1 MRSQRSFKLFLP
13 LLIFLLPTGGF
24 ARPLH
29 APSKKNH
36 VVRNYHK
43 ILKSVTYNV
52 MPSAIDNETIDPQLR
67 TAMEMAP
74 SATQWPNND
83 YARVLD
89 IGDITIKPDGT
100 VVGTYREIFKLFNE
114 RARRL
119 AEVSI
124 PYNASYQSVKVIQ
137 ARTIK
142 PDGKI
147 MGLRGSDMRN
157 TSMYNDFPLYDD
169 TMSLGFSMPGVED
182 GCLIDYTFQEITRP
196 VLMPGEFWQYWTF
209 DGTDPVMLSRF
220 TVHIPVSKAIHYQVF
235 NDPNLHPKITLSS
248 SGRIKNYVFEER
260 NLKPIVIEPAM
271 PGMNEVKKWLE
282 ISSMDTWQQIA
293 AWYWALSKPESVP
306 DDSLR
311 SVVNQLIAGKRSE
324 PEKAAAIY
332 AFVADKVRY
341 VGLEFGLSAF
351 RPHSATE
358 VLQNLYGDCKDKATL
373 LITMLNVAGIRAW
386 PALLESGD
394 SSLIHNQLPTLSSF
408 NHCIAVAFVD
418 NSEVWLDATSAS
430 CAYGDIPVNDRGAEA
445 MVIREGV
452 GQFEM
457 IPEYSPEQSGLD
469 SVVNVQLNV
478 DGGAKIETSATM
490 LGAESQQW
498 RETARNLTPD
508 QRWQLM
514 QQWAQSVSTGATLQ
528 KWNLP
533 DGSAVNGNFSIQMSL
548 SAPHLAKTTVHF
560 MLIPAAIGLND
571 SNAQN
576 PFVQDTRVWPIVVN
590 NPMKEH
596 SETTINLPSG
606 YEIEELPP
614 DVSLST
620 SLFEYRRKTVES
632 PDKRTL
638 VISVTSISKNG
649 VIPPALYTQVKEYY
663 NAILHA
669 NGDLIIMKKTG

>member
-1 MRSQRSFKLFLP
+1 MKLQRCVQSFLS
-13 LLIFLLPTGGF
+13 LIFLFLQTGVF
-24 ARPLH
+24 AWSHPYP
-29 APSKKNH
+29 AK
-36 VVRNYHK
+36 YK
-43 ILKSVTYNV
+43 ILSQKLYAILNSSSH
-52 MPSAIDNETIDPQLR
+52 SAKYKINSDALLDPQLR
-67 TAMEMAP
+67 AAMKMAP

-100 VVGTYREIFKLFNE
+100 VVATYREVFKLFNE

-142 PDGKI
+142 PDGVI
-147 MGLRGSDMRN
+147 MALHGSDMRN

-182 GCLIDYTFQEITRP
+182 GCIIDYTFREVTRP
-196 VLMPGEFWQYWTF
+196 ILMPGEFWQYWSF
-209 DGTDPVMLSRF
+209 DGTDPVILSRF
-220 TVHIPVSKAIHYQVF
+220 TVHIPASKAIHYQIF
-235 NDPNLHPKITLSS
+235 NDPSLHPRITLSAE
-248 SGRIKNYVFEER
+248 GRVKNYIFEER

-282 ISSMDTWQQIA
+282 ISSMDTWQEIA

-306 DDSLR
+306 DDTLR
-311 SVVNQLIAGKRSE
+311 YTVNRLIAGKKSE
-324 PEKAAAIY
+324 SEKAAAIY
-332 AFVADKVRY
+332 YFVANKVRY

-373 LITMLNVAGIRAW
+373 LITMLKVAGIKAW

-408 NHCIAVAFVD
+408 NHCITVAFVD
-418 NSEVWLDATSAS
+418 NSEVWLDATSES
-430 CAYGDIPVNDRGAEA
+430 CAYGDIPVSDRGAEA

-452 GQFEM
+452 GQFEQ
-457 IPEYSPEQSGLD
+457 IPEYTPDQSGLD
-469 SVVNVQLNV
+469 SVVNVQLNS
-478 DGGAKIETSATM
+478 DGGANIETSATM

-498 RETARNLTPD
+498 RDTARNLTPD
-508 QRWQLM
+508 QRLQLM
-514 QQWAQSVSTGATLQ
+514 QQWAQSVSTGATLL
-528 KWNLP
+528 KWSLP
-533 DGSAVNGNFSIQMSL
+533 DGSVGSGNFSIQMSL
-548 SAPHLAKTTVHF
+548 NAPHLAKTTMHF
-560 MLIPAAIGLND
+560 MLIPAAIGLSD

-576 PFVQDTRVWPIVVN
+576 PFIQDARVWPIVVN
-590 NPMKEH
+590 NPVREH
-596 SETTINLPSG
+596 TETTIRLPAG

-614 DVSLST
+614 DVRLST
-620 SLFEYRRKTVES
+620 ALFEYHRKTVES
-632 PDKRTL
+632 QDKRTL
-638 VISVTSISKNG
+638 VISVTSITKNG
-649 VIPPALYTQVKEYY
+649 DIPPSQYAQVKDYY
-663 NAILHA
+663 NSILHA
-669 NGDLIIMKKTG
+669 NGDLIIMKKIG